1 ILTDIRLR
9 PFLDVDATDD
19 EQDGITPLIYA
30 ACFGKAEVVQVLLD
44 AGADS
49 NVQDKLQMLLAHG
62 ASSSTQSACGRTVV
76 DYIDTQNEQMKIIF
90 SPNHTTSTTMDN
102 ESSSVLKIP
111 SSSFKAQTR
120 NDIEQE
126 DHALSDQDDTAIP
139 SGDQDDN
146 QDLVECE
153 ASLQSIHQFH
163 WDKCLPDQM
172 FVFSEE
178 DMEHILE
185 TAITRLR
192 LPMETQHEI
201 WVPANIIFL
210 CARFAHYYSSRD
222 LLHNLLHTAVEKIEH
237 VLKENRR
244 DIHTLAFWMT
254 NLSQLLYYLKKD
266 TGLVVA
272 TAEYQLTISELICE
286 TYNLLVLDSEQRI
299 DQILEPA
306 MLDHEPLEC
315 LTENVHFSDDWQRF
329 FRRGR
334 SIHRRSVIEAAASPP
349 PQAPSRTMSPQTIIS
364 LLSSTLYVLQSYE
377 VHPAII
383 IQATAQFLHFLSCE
397 LFNRILGN
405 KKYLCRSKALQIR
418 MNLTA
423 LEEWMRDE
431 KRQIP
436 MSHLTS
442 SFEPLV
448 QLLQLLQCISQLNEL
463 TVFTNT
469 IQTFELLNPLQI
481 KRCVVHYRYEVS
493 ETRLSDQV
501 EKYVIQMANDSIRQ
515 QPTRRP

>member
-1 ILTDIRLR
+1 
-9 PFLDVDATDD
+9 
-19 EQDGITPLIYA
+19 
-30 ACFGKAEVVQVLLD
+30 
-44 AGADS
+44 
-49 NVQDKLQMLLAHG
+49 
-62 ASSSTQSACGRTVV
+62 
-76 DYIDTQNEQMKIIF
+76 
-90 SPNHTTSTTMDN
+90 
-102 ESSSVLKIP
+102 
-111 SSSFKAQTR
+111 
-120 NDIEQE
+120 
-126 DHALSDQDDTAIP
+126 
-139 SGDQDDN
+139 
-146 QDLVECE
+146 
-153 ASLQSIHQFH
+153 
-163 WDKCLPDQM
+163 
-172 FVFSEE
+172 
-178 DMEHILE
+178 
-185 TAITRLR
+185 
-192 LPMETQHEI
+192 
-201 WVPANIIFL
+201 
-210 CARFAHYYSSRD
+210 
-222 LLHNLLHTAVEKIEH
+222 
-237 VLKENRR
+237 
-244 DIHTLAFWMT
+244 MT

-349 PQAPSRTMSPQTIIS
+349 PQTPSCTMSPQTIIS
-364 LLSSTLYVLQSYE
+364 LLSSILYVLQSYE

-423 LEEWMRDE
+423 LEEWMRDDE
-431 KRQIP
+431 KRQLP
-436 MSHLTS
+436 LSHLTS

-501 EKYVIQMANDSIRQ
+501 EKYAIQMANDSIR
-515 QPTRRP
+515 RRPSTTCEPKKNNSTTTTTTTTLSITTTAESADIKSRHSQDDYPMSPLSPSMPGESIDDCSQEWIKEKRDSRYMLPFYLPNNRGWSKKNPALSSCCWDDQASPAQENQSLADAICQKLREERKKNGNERDTIPTIPEEWMDRLDCRLIS